1 VFFIITNTNYQAF
14 IENKNLIT
22 IKELK
27 LEIESYEE
35 QDNKIN
41 GLLCLNGVG
50 YLNTLDELSEFQEK
64 LSFSIDKNNDIDCDI
79 DSIEI
84 DNFVYQIVEG
94 RGLELELDFIV
105 NYKLKERTIV
115 KEEIAESIDEKLSE
129 VFSISEVKVEEKVV
143 NRDSLK
149 SRRSYRYTNLEVN
162 SLDDNGK
169 IIIKRNK

>member
-1 VFFIITNTNYQAF
+1 MLFN
-14 IENKNLIT
+14 
-22 IKELK
+22 
-27 LEIESYEE
+27 
-35 QDNKIN
+35 
-41 GLLCLNGVG
+41 
-50 YLNTLDELSEFQEK
+50 EFQEK

-143 NRDSLK
+143 NRESSK